1 MAIDLSLPF
10 EEGMPGFPGY
20 PGYQARQ
27 LERHDVEGKVSH
39 HLTMNTHQGTHIDA
53 PAHFIEG
60 GATIDE
66 LDTDLLWGEARIL
79 DLRAHAGEELDAE
92 LLKQAAPD
100 LTADRVLLLTGDVDA
115 RFGSDDFFD
124 EAAVLTESA
133 AEWLL
138 EREVELIANDFLT
151 ESIQVPMR
159 PVHNALLGAGVP
171 IVEYLCN
178 ADAIAEYETVEFAC
192 LPLKLAGIEAAPAR
206 ALARP

>member
-10 EEGMPGFPGY
+10 EEGMPSFPGY

-39 HLTMNTHQGTHIDA
+39 HLTMNTHQSTHIDA

-60 GATIDE
+60 GATVDE
-66 LDTDLLWGEARIL
+66 LDTDLLWGEARVL
-79 DLRAHAGEELDAE
+79 DLRDHAGEQLDAD
-92 LLKQAAPD
+92 LLQQTAPD
-100 LTADRVLLLTGDVDA
+100 LDADRIVLLTGDVDA
-115 RFGSDDFFD
+115 HFGSGDFYE
-124 EAAVLTESA
+124 EAAVLTEPA

-138 EREVELIANDFLT
+138 EREVELVANDFLT
-151 ESIQVPMR
+151 ESIQIPMR

-178 ADAIAEYETVEFAC
+178 TDAIAEYDTVELAC
-192 LPLKLAGIEAAPAR
+192 FPLKLAGIEAAPAR
-206 ALARP
+206 VLARP

>member
-10 EEGMPGFPGY
+10 EEEMPSFPGY
-20 PGYQARQ
+20 PGFQARQ

-39 HLTMNTHQGTHIDA
+39 HLTMNTHQGTHVDA

-60 GATIDE
+60 GATVDD
-66 LDTDLLWGEARIL
+66 LDTDLLWGEARVL
-79 DLRAHAGEELDAE
+79 DLRDHASEQLDAD
-92 LLKQAAPD
+92 LLQQTAPD
-100 LTADRVLLLTGDVDA
+100 LDADRVVLLTGDVDA
-115 RFGSDDFFD
+115 HFGGGDFSD
-124 EAAVLTESA
+124 EAAVLTAPA

-138 EREVELIANDFLT
+138 ERDVRLVANDFLT

-159 PVHNALLGAGVP
+159 PVHDTLLGAGVP

-178 ADAIAEYETVEFAC
+178 ADAVAEYDTVEFAC

-206 ALARP
+206 VLARP